1 MTKYSFDAAMRAF
14 EERYSI
20 WQNEREQETQ
30 ISITPWGR
38 KQAIRFQQRAT
49 DFEIAAPIPEGMH
62 PSLPV
67 QLVALTQLA
76 LHLCKRRT
84 PPYRVRREQTGSNP
98 QAACFYVPKI
108 DWEFH
113 FDTLRLLTS
122 ERRPRPSMLQRAN
135 VLHPATRAL
144 IDISIKVYAREL
156 MHLNLTYEERQV
168 LDPEQYQHNLIA
180 KKMHEWDAL
189 PENSRAIKDWTA
201 KHRTCEK
208 AFLIE
213 WTTEAKKREC
223 FLLRSDLIYSSPAPK
238 AHNFGPPSHI
248 TVRRDVAALL
258 KSVRSDPDFIDAT
271 WMLDPYADLSGQWQL
286 PLIALIPGPDKNLPS
301 ARMRVQKHW
310 ESVTGVTGK
319 SLQSTFLSMDG
330 EYRFIADEHAMFD
343 DLDQHLL
350 RAATYLFGTRL
361 IADTSIDTVSTAPPI
376 ASAGNQL
383 PAHPTHLQAVTARPP
398 VLRGRDFFFS
408 NKG

>member
-20 WQNEREQETQ
+20 WQNERAQETL
-30 ISITPWGR
+30 ITIDPWGR
-38 KQAIRFQQRAT
+38 KRPIRSQQRAI

-76 LHLCKRRT
+76 LHLCKCRT

-98 QAACFYVPKI
+98 LSACFYVPHI
-108 DWEFH
+108 NWEFH

-122 ERRPRPSMLQRAN
+122 ERRPLPSVLQRAD

-144 IDISIKVYAREL
+144 IDIGLKIYTRKL
-156 MHLNLTYEERQV
+156 MPSNLTYEERQA
-168 LDPEQYQHNLIA
+168 LDPEQCQRNLIA
-180 KKMHEWDAL
+180 HSMHEWNTL
-189 PENSRAIKDWTA
+189 PASSRAIKDWTA
-201 KHRTCEK
+201 KHMESEK

-213 WTTEAKKREC
+213 WTTKAKKREC
-223 FLLRSDLIYSSPAPK
+223 FLLRADLIYSSPTRK
-238 AHNFGPPSHI
+238 ALNFGSPSHT

-258 KSVRSDPDFIDAT
+258 ESVRSDPNFTDAT

-319 SLQSTFLSMDG
+319 SLESAFLSMDS
-330 EYRFIADEHAMFD
+330 EYRFIADKHAMFD
-343 DLDQHLL
+343 NLDQHLL
-350 RAATYLFGTRL
+350 RAATYLVGTRL
-361 IADTSIDTVSTAPPI
+361 IADTSIDTVSTAPPTVGT
-376 ASAGNQL
+376 GNQL
-383 PAHPTHLQAVTARPP
+383 PAHPALLPAATARPW
-398 VLRGRDFFFS
+398 VLRGRDFFLS